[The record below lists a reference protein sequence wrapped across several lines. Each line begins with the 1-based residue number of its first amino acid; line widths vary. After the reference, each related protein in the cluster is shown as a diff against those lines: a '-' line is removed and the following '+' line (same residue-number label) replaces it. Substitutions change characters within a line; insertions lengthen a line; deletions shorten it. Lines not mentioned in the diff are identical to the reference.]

1 MPGFNSTS
9 SNLYSPIAATADAKK
24 RSREAPEPTGVRRIT
39 TRLEGVANEDLMM
52 QIDQEEKKE
61 EVVTEFKRTNTGA
74 QQAMSMR
81 PKSVGAQE
89 LLAFKGPQAKPRPP
103 KNIRPPEM
111 DRGTE
116 INKAGEVDE

>member
-1 MPGFNSTS
+1 M
-9 SNLYSPIAATADAKK
+9 AATADAKK
-24 RSREAPEPTGVRRIT
+24 RSREAPEPSTGMRRIT

-61 EVVTEFKRTNTGA
+61 EGVPEFKRTNTGA

-89 LLAFKGPQAKPRPP
+89 LLVFKGPQVKPRPA